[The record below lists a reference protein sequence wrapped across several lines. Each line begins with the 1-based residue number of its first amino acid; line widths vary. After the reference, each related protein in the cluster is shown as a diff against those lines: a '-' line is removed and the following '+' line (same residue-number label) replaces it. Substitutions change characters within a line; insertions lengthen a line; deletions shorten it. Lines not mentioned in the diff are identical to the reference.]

1 MEIRVRNLEP
11 DDFLTLWQSNL
22 YPLIKERDTIY
33 LEIIQ
38 QQREF
43 CFIAEVSEKRFGGIV
58 VAGRGSQSAFI
69 YHLWV
74 HPDLE
79 GLGLGT
85 ELVRHLEQAVSE
97 AGLEYVWCFTTES
110 DGFYKHLGYTD
121 DSSIFSGSA
130 LDHIRKVKRTKVM
143 LKRL

>member
-1 MEIRVRNLEP
+1 MEIRVRNLEQ
-11 DDFLTLWQSNL
+11 DDFLALLRSDL

-33 LEIIQ
+33 LEIVQ

-43 CFIAEVSEKRFGGIV
+43 CFIAEVPEKRFAGII
-58 VAGRGSQSAFI
+58 VAGRGASSAFI
-69 YHLWV
+69 YHLWI

-85 ELVRHLEQAVSE
+85 ELLRHFEEAASR

-110 DGFYKHLGYTD
+110 GGFYRKLGYTD
-121 DSSIFSGSA
+121 DQGIFSGSA
-130 LDHIRKVKRTKVM
+130 LDHVRKVKGASVM
-143 LKRL
+143 VKRL